1 MDKVE
6 FLFDN
11 FGFEVMNIH
20 VISLKK
26 KKNSNDFAE
35 NFSRIFQNFCFFE
48 IRSIE
53 SVFWLIEMWR
63 RKMAFYFK
71 SLEFLRFLPDSFQLV
86 EPVFMWI
93 SIPARFLSIDQI
105 SDFKNKRGIR
115 SDFFKRAFC
124 LSLRFLSWSLFS
136 NFFFGSFLWPKLR
149 RFSSYT

>member
-53 SVFWLIEMWR
+53 SVF
-63 RKMAFYFK
+63 
-71 SLEFLRFLPDSFQLV
+71 
-86 EPVFMWI
+86 
-93 SIPARFLSIDQI
+93 
-105 SDFKNKRGIR
+105 
-115 SDFFKRAFC
+115 
-124 LSLRFLSWSLFS
+124 
-136 NFFFGSFLWPKLR
+136 
-149 RFSSYT
+149 